1 MANRSDFQSN
11 FPRQLK
17 RLVAMGVV
25 RGWIADSHE
34 SGNIKRILIGA
45 HKHHRDVSN
54 KRGTMPTN
62 VDDVSE

>member
-11 FPRQLK
+11 FPRQFK
-17 RLVAMGVV
+17 RLVAMGKA

-34 SGNIKRILIGA
+34 EGNIKRILMGA

-62 VDDVSE
+62 ADDVGE

>member
-11 FPRQLK
+11 FPRQFK
-17 RLVAMGVV
+17 RLVAMGVA

-34 SGNIKRILIGA
+34 RGDIKRILMSA

-62 VDDVSE
+62 ADDVGE